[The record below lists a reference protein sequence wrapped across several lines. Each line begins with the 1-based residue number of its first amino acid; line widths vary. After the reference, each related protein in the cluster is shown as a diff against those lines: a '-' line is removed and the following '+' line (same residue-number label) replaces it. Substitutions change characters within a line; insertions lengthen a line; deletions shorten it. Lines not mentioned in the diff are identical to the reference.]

1 MQDLQ
6 ALEKLG
12 GLSQV
17 TQIMPADGDSGQASN
32 TEEFGLQ
39 VGFRANFYKNSLSQD
54 FSHRKSG
61 FDYVM

>member
-6 ALEKLG
+6 ALEKIG

-39 VGFRANFYKNSLSQD
+39 VGFLANFSLLQD
-54 FSHRKSG
+54 FILTFIEILG
-61 FDYVM
+61 LIT